1 MFFKRRTDAASAKA
15 AQPSTSAA
23 TGKVDAKADPKAG
36 KQAKKA
42 DKRAAKA
49 GAKAASQVTGKVGVA
64 DKLAAARAAAAHA
77 NDGGSTKRSWP
88 WSGRKSATAKA
99 SAPVPAT
106 APGQKPAWYDLSE
119 WSLRRKVALVLAVP
133 VILAGAFGGLR
144 VRSEMSQADNYAASA
159 SQVTVLGPA
168 VDYLAAAENAAVV
181 ARTVGINDP
190 QLDAAQQEVVEAG
203 ARLVDARDKAD
214 L

>member
-15 AQPSTSAA
+15 AQPSTSGP
-23 TGKVDAKADPKAG
+23 TGKVDPKAG

-64 DKLAAARAAAAHA
+64 DKLAASRAAAAHA

-99 SAPVPAT
+99 SAPVPASP
-106 APGQKPAWYDLSE
+106 PGQKPAWYDLSE

-144 VRSEMSQADNYAASA
+144 VRSEMSQADN
-159 SQVTVLGPA
+159 
-168 VDYLAAAENAAVV
+168 
-181 ARTVGINDP
+181 
-190 QLDAAQQEVVEAG
+190 
-203 ARLVDARDKAD
+203 
-214 L
+214 